1 MGICNDVH
9 FSVIEELVDH
19 GTDQHFVG
27 SGGADSGGA
36 DHVAC
41 DISIKA
47 ADLILPSSSNPA
59 SYSLCQVGLV
69 PAILSLGFKF

>member
-9 FSVIEELVDH
+9 FSVVEELVDH

-41 DISIKA
+41 NVSVET
-47 ADLILPSSSNPA
+47 ADLVSHLLESS
-59 SYSLCQVGLV
+59 
-69 PAILSLGFKF
+69 

>member
-41 DISIKA
+41 NVSVET
-47 ADLILPSSSNPA
+47 ADLISHLLKSGQH
-59 SYSLCQVGLV
+59 SLCQVDGSDHLV
-69 PAILSLGFKF
+69 ARL